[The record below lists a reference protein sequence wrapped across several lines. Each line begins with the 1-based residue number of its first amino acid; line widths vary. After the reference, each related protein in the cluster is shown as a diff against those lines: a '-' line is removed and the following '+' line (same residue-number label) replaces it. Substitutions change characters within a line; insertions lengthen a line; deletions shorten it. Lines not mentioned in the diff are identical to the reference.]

1 MCRRVRYSL
10 VILILGLSFG
20 LAGVALGQDS
30 ASRCPKWFPDLSP
43 DCERPARYAGFT
55 APMSAWIHFEEP
67 FINTGVSIWG
77 LWHEFPDTSVFAGG
91 DVHAIAVQA
100 RVAVT
105 DRLALIATKD
115 GHIHMRPGLSLLD
128 DEKGYGDLGFGFK
141 YALIERPEERLIV
154 TPSLRYEMTQ
164 GSGDVLQG
172 NGEGVWIP
180 AISFGSGLGEWH
192 LLGSLGA
199 RLPVDGDEES
209 SILFY
214 SAQTG
219 FSLGER
225 LRPFVG
231 VNGLHYM
238 DGGNGSTTIGTSL
251 GPLSVEAVQT
261 ALGTGRFEG
270 VDVANLGSRDV
281 EGHDYLTAAA
291 GFRIAL
297 WKGIDLGV
305 SYERPITKRRYIT
318 KQRVQLNIL
327 IEL

>member
-1 MCRRVRYSL
+1 
-10 VILILGLSFG
+10 
-20 LAGVALGQDS
+20 
-30 ASRCPKWFPDLSP
+30 
-43 DCERPARYAGFT
+43 
-55 APMSAWIHFEEP
+55 MSAWIHFEEP
-67 FINTGVSIWG
+67 FINTGLSAWG

-91 DVHAIAVQA
+91 DVNAIAVQA

-105 DRLALIATKD
+105 DRLAFIATKD

-141 YALIERPEERLIV
+141 YALIDRPEDRLIV

-164 GSGDVLQG
+164 GSSDVLQG

-180 AISFGSGLGEWH
+180 AVSVGSGLGAAH
-192 LLGSLGA
+192 LVGGIGA

-209 SILFY
+209 SVLFY
-214 SAQTG
+214 SAQVG
-219 FSLGER
+219 VSLTER

-231 VNGLHYM
+231 VNGLHYI
-238 DGGNGSTTIGTSL
+238 DGGNGSSTIGTSL
-251 GPLSVEAVQT
+251 GALSVETVQT

-270 VDVANLGSRDV
+270 IDVANLGSRDV
-281 EGHDYLTAAA
+281 EGQDYLSAAV
-291 GFRIAL
+291 GFRVAL
-297 WKGIDLGV
+297 WEGIDLGL